1 MNTNLTW
8 SGYTALGLVALLV
21 LVIAYDAVTYALG
34 GNQDTISVVCL
45 DIADRNR
52 GFAIIV
58 AFAVGVL
65 FGHLFLP
72 QHTGVHES

>member
-1 MNTNLTW
+1 MSW
-8 SGYTALGLVALLV
+8 AGYTALVLVAVVVGL
-21 LVIAYDAVTYALG
+21 IIYDAVSYALG

-45 DIADRNR
+45 TMADRYR
-52 GFAIIV
+52 GFTTIV

-72 QHTGVHES
+72 QHTNR